1 MGTSRWIVSCV
12 ALLATAC
19 GAGDNQLDPGD
30 LELRDLLGISPEVAS
45 AWTTGQRASARRV
58 IDDGLRQ
65 PEAPPI
71 RASPASIDQAELTDQ
86 RVSRALASVDAD
98 RAGHDAGALGLV
110 HVAIGGRE
118 LLVTPRAATIDPPVK
133 RPVELRLAGWD
144 AEPAWGQLP
153 ARGPDVL
160 SALATAAGHTSGPVV
175 VTPAPGLAMAAGYL
189 PATTTDAARLVINPV
204 LLAALEPVAAGSD
217 SSAGRGRD
225 VQRSRPSSAL
235 PAQIAAAGPPRPIT
249 TSGGGNPYSFY
260 GSVAECASAQR
271 TRCEACL
278 HDSSCTAVTNAGD
291 GNAECK
297 TLGANNGRG
306 YFLICINLAL
316 AIDAVSSCTAT
327 GAPAC
332 SRDTHA
338 SESIASL
345 EANTGFLDDAAC
357 GGPLD
362 GCLATIYG
370 APHGEFPGPGSSAGS
385 AAPSPRHTSI
395 DCGDAWSSS
404 QDANCEL
411 DPSCELEGP
420 SCDDSQSYDG
430 ACSDSNDQSGCDD
443 SGGTDTSDGCSS
455 DSGGSCGS
463 DSSSSCDSGDSGG
476 DCGGGGGG
484 GDCSGG
490 GGGDCGGGGG
500 DCSGGGG
507 DCNAAARRHRG
518 VAGSVT
524 PSVVWAFL
532 PLPFAALVRRR
543 ARRRRVAAEYAE
555 GNAGGRDDAQNGDL
569 PS

>member
-1 MGTSRWIVSCV
+1 MMETSRLIVSCV

-19 GAGDNQLDPGD
+19 GAGDNQLDPSD
-30 LELRDLLGISPEVAS
+30 LELRDLLGISPEAAS
-45 AWTTGQRASARRV
+45 AWNSGQRASARRV

-71 RASPASIDQAELTDQ
+71 RAPLEQAEPTDQ
-86 RVSRALASVDAD
+86 RVSSALASVDAD
-98 RAGHDAGALGLV
+98 RARHDAGALGLV
-110 HVAIGGRE
+110 HVAIGGGE
-118 LLVTPRAATIDPPVK
+118 LLVTPRAATIDLHVQ

-175 VTPAPGLAMAAGYL
+175 VTPAPRLAMAAGYV
-189 PATTTDAARLVINPV
+189 PATATDAARLVINPV
-204 LLAALEPVAAGSD
+204 VLAALEPVAAGSD

-225 VQRSRPSSAL
+225 VQRSRPSNAS
-235 PAQIAAAGPPRPIT
+235 PAEIAAAEAPSPPSPPSPIT
-249 TSGGGNPYSFY
+249 TSGGANPYSFY

-271 TRCEACL
+271 TRCQACL
-278 HDSSCTAVTNAGD
+278 HDGSCTAITNAGD
-291 GNAECK
+291 GDAECT
-297 TLGANNGRG
+297 TLGANHGRG

-316 AIDAVSSCTAT
+316 AIDAVSSCTEA

-332 SRDTHA
+332 SRDPHA
-338 SESIASL
+338 SESISSL
-345 EANTGFLDDAAC
+345 EANAEFLDDAAC

-370 APHGEFPGPGSSAGS
+370 APHGEFPGPGSDAGS
-385 AAPSPRHTSI
+385 VAPPPRHTSI
-395 DCGDAWSSS
+395 DCGDAWSS
-404 QDANCEL
+404 QDTNCEL
-411 DPSCELEGP
+411 DPSCELDGP

-443 SGGTDTSDGCSS
+443 SGGTDTGDGCSS
-455 DSGGSCGS
+455 DSGESCGS
-463 DSSSSCDSGDSGG
+463 DSTSSCDSGDGGG
-476 DCGGGGGG
+476 DCGGGGD
-484 GDCSGG
+484 DCSGG
-490 GGGDCGGGGG
+490 GGEDCSGGGG

-518 VAGSVT
+518 AAGSVT

-532 PLPFAALVRRR
+532 PLPLAALVRRR
-543 ARRRRVAAEYAE
+543 ARRRRAAAEYAE
-555 GNAGGRDDAQNGDL
+555 GNDDAQNGEL
-569 PS
+569 P